1 MKVLRAEYEGD
12 EKTVNLRKI
21 TLRYMGWCP
30 GVKSAAR
37 FIPNQNIPP
46 SKVILVFFIITSI
59 MAGSYMI
66 SIQALSAQNYPS
78 VVIAVTRN
86 SRPVIVIN
94 RDRLYALAEVET
106 FFSTGDHLG
115 GKPHRSKVFLIEFS
129 AEGEIVSSKP
139 IIDIDRKFLGTLDA
153 IITSTGEWYLV
164 YRYYGI
170 DRPGGADN
178 SDLLLKHSVD
188 GENWSEPIVIAEN
201 IGTYWEHMTKE
212 QRLKVRLIE
221 EAQIIEDGEGQIH
234 LIFSDAE
241 HRCYQRS
248 KTSTEWSEIKEIPFN
263 TDQPYLFMDKDNKIG
278 IIGPEETPEPFE
290 ELNGILYSHLLP
302 DGSVEDPVFIKDQNN
317 ALRGY
322 LARMMYNPKDDGYLL
337 SYRVLSTSIEDHVI
351 LQSVNMETWKISKG
365 LINTWETTIDILP
378 DGRYILMYVEDWTLY
393 TITSEDGVNWSA
405 PVINSIIDEQA
416 LYIAGQSQRTTI
428 ATVITMI
435 TTISTI
441 VVMKKGLKIF

>member
-1 MKVLRAEYEGD
+1 MN
-12 EKTVNLRKI
+12 TRKI
-21 TLRYMGWCP
+21 ILKYFGWCP
-30 GVKSAAR
+30 GIDAAAK
-37 FIPNQNIPP
+37 FIPNQNIRP
-46 SKVILVFFIITSI
+46 SKLILVFFIITSI

-86 SRPVIVIN
+86 SSPVIVIDG
-94 RDRLYALAEVET
+94 DRLYALAEVET

-115 GKPHRSKVFLIEFS
+115 GTPHRSKVFLIEFS

-139 IIDIDRKFLGTLDA
+139 IIDIDRNFLGTLDA
-153 IITSTGEWYLV
+153 IVTSTGEWYVV
-164 YRYYGI
+164 YRYYGVEI
-170 DRPGGADN
+170 SRTDH
-178 SDLLLKHSVD
+178 SDLLLKNSVD

-212 QRLKVRLIE
+212 QRLKVRLIK

-241 HRCYQRS
+241 HRCYHRS
-248 KTSTEWSEIKEIPFN
+248 KISTGWSEIKKIPFD

-278 IIGPEETPEPFE
+278 LIGPEESPDLFE
-290 ELNGILYSHLLP
+290 DLNGILYSHLLP
-302 DGSVEDPVFIKDQNN
+302 DGSVEDPVLIKDQNN

-351 LQSVNMETWKISKG
+351 LHSVNMETWKIGTG
-365 LINTWETTIDILP
+365 LINAKETTIDVLP
-378 DGRYILMYVEDWTLY
+378 DGRYILMYVEDWVLY
-393 TITSEDGVNWSA
+393 TITSEDGVNWCE
-405 PVINSIIDEQA
+405 PVMISIIDEQA
-416 LYIAGQSQRTTI
+416 LYIAGQSQRATI
-428 ATVITMI
+428 ATVITVI
-435 TTISTI
+435 TTISSI

>member
-1 MKVLRAEYEGD
+1 M
-12 EKTVNLRKI
+12 NFRKI
-21 TLRYMGWCP
+21 TLKYMGWCP
-30 GVKSAAR
+30 GVEVASR
-37 FIPNQNIPP
+37 FIPNQNIRP
-46 SKVILVFFIITSI
+46 SKLILVFFIITSI

-78 VVIAVTRN
+78 VVNAVTRN

-94 RDRLYALAEVET
+94 GDRLYALAEVET
-106 FFSTGDHLG
+106 IFSTGGRLG
-115 GKPHRSKVFLIEFS
+115 GKPQRSKVFLIEFS

-139 IIDIDRKFLGTLDA
+139 IIDIDRNFLGTLDA
-153 IITSTGEWYLV
+153 IVTSTGEWYVV
-164 YRYYGI
+164 YRYYGV
-170 DRPGGADN
+170 DPVAGADH

-201 IGTYWEHMTKE
+201 IGTYWMHMTKE

-234 LIFSDAE
+234 LIFSDVE
-241 HRCYQRS
+241 HRCYHRS
-248 KTSTEWSEIKEIPFN
+248 KISTGWSEIKEIPFD
-263 TDQPYLFMDKDNKIG
+263 TDNPYLFMDTDNKIG
-278 IIGPEETPEPFE
+278 IIGPEESPGPLE

-322 LARMMYNPKDDGYLL
+322 LARMVYNPKDDGYMI
-337 SYRVLSTSIEDHVI
+337 SYRVLSPSREHVI
-351 LQSVNMETWKISKG
+351 LHSMNMETWKISKG
-365 LINTWETTIDILP
+365 LINTWETTIDVLP
-378 DGRYILMYVEDWTLY
+378 DGRYMLIYVEDWTLY
-393 TITSEDGVNWSA
+393 TITSEDGVNWCA
-405 PVINSIIDEQA
+405 PVMISIIDEQA
-416 LYIAGQSQRTTI
+416 LYIAGQSQKATI
-428 ATVITMI
+428 ATVITAI

>member
-1 MKVLRAEYEGD
+1 M
-12 EKTVNLRKI
+12 NLRKI

-37 FIPNQNIPP
+37 FIPDQNIPP
-46 SKVILVFFIITSI
+46 SKVILVFFIIASI
-59 MAGSYMI
+59 MAGSYVI

-78 VVIAVTRN
+78 RVIAVTRN

-94 RDRLYALAEVET
+94 GDRLYALAEVET
-106 FFSTGDHLG
+106 YFSAGDHLG

-153 IITSTGEWYLV
+153 IVTSTGEWYMV
-164 YRYYGI
+164 YRYYGVN
-170 DRPGGADN
+170 PAGGADR

-201 IGTYWEHMTKE
+201 IGTYWENMPKE

-221 EAQIIEDGEGQIH
+221 EAQIIEDGEGRIH
-234 LIFSDAE
+234 LIFSDVE

-248 KTSTEWSEIKEIPFN
+248 KTSTGWSEIKEILFD

-278 IIGPEETPEPFE
+278 IIGPEESPEQFE

-322 LARMMYNPKDDGYLL
+322 FARMVYNPKDDGYLL
-337 SYRVLSTSIEDHVI
+337 SYRVLSPIEDHAV
-351 LQSVNMETWKISKG
+351 LRSVNMETWKFSKG
-365 LINTWETTIDILP
+365 LINTWETTIDVLP

-405 PVINSIIDEQA
+405 PVKNSIIDEQA

-428 ATVITMI
+428 ATVITII
-435 TTISTI
+435 TTITTI